1 MRTALALAMVAA
13 LWAAQPESRVNE
25 VIALVRS
32 QLAENRPDAQVAKE
46 VRKIKLAE
54 RLEDQTIEELESQGA
69 GPKTIEELV
78 GLRDRSRELPE
89 PAAALPFKHG
99 PRPPIEEQRVM
110 LSEARQTALAYASSL
125 PDFMCTEVV
134 HRYIGEGSNW
144 SLKDTLHLKLNYFEH
159 KEDYRLLTINGHPT
173 QKSYEE
179 AGGSISEGEFG
190 SILLQVFEPRSEA
203 QFRWDHWTTLRKRE
217 AHVLAF
223 RVTPEHSTYH
233 LAFGIVGQGGRDST
247 IVGQHGFVYIDR
259 KTNRVLRIWA
269 AADSIPWDFPVQE
282 TSTMLDY
289 DFAEISGQKF
299 ILPLRADVRIAST
312 QMHTR
317 NVLEFENYQKFG
329 ADATISFDGK

>member
-1 MRTALALAMVAA
+1 MALGLVMAAA
-13 LWAAQPESRVNE
+13 LWAAEPESRVNQ
-25 VIALVRS
+25 VIALVRA
-32 QLAENRPDAQVAKE
+32 QVAENHPDAQVAKE

-54 RLEDQTIEELESQGA
+54 RLDDQIVEELESEGA
-69 GPKTIEELV
+69 GPKTVEELI

-89 PAAALPFKHG
+89 PAAALPFKHS
-99 PRPPIEEQRVM
+99 PRPPIEEQRAM
-110 LSEARQTALAYASSL
+110 LSQARQTALAYATSL
-125 PDFMCTEVV
+125 PDFLCTEVV
-134 HRYIGEGSNW
+134 RRFIGEGSNW
-144 SLKDTLHLKLNYFEH
+144 SLKDTLHLKLTYFEH
-159 KEDYRLLTINGHPT
+159 REEYKLLTINGHAT
-173 QKSYEE
+173 QKSYED

-190 SILLQVFEPRSEA
+190 SILLQVFEPRSET

-217 AHVLAF
+217 AQVLSF
-223 RVTPEHSTYH
+223 RVAPEHSTYH
-233 LAFGIVGQGGRDST
+233 LAFGWVGQGGRDST

-259 KTNRVLRIWA
+259 ETNRVLRIWA

-289 DFAEISGQKF
+289 DFTAISGQKF
-299 ILPLRADVRIAST
+299 LLPLRADVRIGST